1 MLQETTKIQEN
12 VSCLEVQLYNQNRLN
27 KVVNM
32 ETVER
37 KHKSPAGTFLLPR
50 FPREIIITEDP
61 PLIKMATP
69 FESVCKTQHKTA
81 IQGIQVLWWITFLI
95 VFARGKGE
103 GKGAELWLTWEEQGN
118 YQAASGLSMNFRTH

>member
-1 MLQETTKIQEN
+1 MLQETMKIKKVW
-12 VSCLEVQLYNQNRLN
+12 VSLEAQVYNCNRLY

-32 ETVER
+32 KTVER
-37 KHKSPAGTFLLPR
+37 KHKSPAGTFLLPV

-61 PLIKMATP
+61 PLIKMAIP

-81 IQGIQVLWWITFLI
+81 NQGIQELWWITFLI

-103 GKGAELWLTWEEQGN
+103 GTGAQLWLTWEEQGN
-118 YQAASGLSMNFRTH
+118 YQAASSLSMNFTTH